1 MSINSLAS
9 VQSFISNNKSVPPP
23 PVVVGPVIATITNEK
38 APAPFQPSFY
48 LTAATSVRNSS
59 NNYISECT
67 SIVSN
72 QTSPYTFTNGTYF
85 FKSSSTISTAIGG
98 TLFFAFSG
106 TDVPDV
112 FLTPAKYNDSG
123 IYTGTTTTNV
133 GGSTISGEWQQIQLP
148 YTLYVT
154 TYSVNAN
161 VGGGG
166 SWNAYFPKAFYL
178 CGSNDGTTWSRIDNR
193 SGLTSNTNCLN
204 YFTAP
209 TPTPLVGY
217 RYFRLIGQQ
226 VGVYANT
233 HGRRMGVCVGI
244 QGTYRG

>member
-9 VQSFISNNKSVPPP
+9 VQSFISKNKSVPPP

-59 NNYISECT
+59 NNYISEFT

>member
-9 VQSFISNNKSVPPP
+9 VQSFISKNKSVPPP

-59 NNYISECT
+59 NNTISECT

-98 TLFFAFSG
+98 TLFYAFSG

-193 SGLTSNTNCLN
+193 SGLTPNANLLN
-204 YFTAP
+204 PFTAP
-209 TPTPLVGY
+209 VPTPLVGY

-226 VGVYANT
+226 VGVFANT